1 MRQTPKPEPQN
12 PGIPE
17 PVRLAEPEAVG
28 RFLDYFR
35 VDERFPH
42 ILCPGCGIGTA
53 MNTVVRALI
62 ESGVSQNELCVVS
75 GIGCSSR
82 ISGYVDCDTFHTLH
96 GRALPAATGVK
107 LARPDLKVVVF
118 GGDGDM
124 LAIGGNHFIH
134 AARRNVDVTV
144 FVLNNFTYGMTG
156 GQYSPTTP
164 TCARAST
171 APFGNVER
179 DFDICFMAR
188 ATGATFV
195 ARSTTFHVAHLKKM
209 AKLAIG
215 KRGFSVV
222 EIISQ
227 CPTFFGRAQSMGD
240 AVKMLEWIRDRSI
253 DVSKVTDPWQVQDKF
268 VIGVL
273 HDREEV
279 PPYSQLLGDVR
290 RLASGG
296 SDCKKSGPAGIG
308 GDKP

>member
-1 MRQTPKPEPQN
+1 MTDSRVVTGGPK
-12 PGIPE
+12 G
-17 PVRLAEPEAVG
+17 VDDL
-28 RFLDYFR
+28 LDYFR
-35 VDERFPH
+35 VDERLPH

-53 MNTVVRALI
+53 MNAVVRAFI
-62 ESGVSQNELCVVS
+62 ETGINRDELCVVS

-82 ISGYVDCDTFHTLH
+82 ISGYLDCDTFHTLH

-107 LARPDLKVVVF
+107 LAKPHMKVVVF

-134 AARRNVDVTV
+134 SARRNVDITV
-144 FVLNNFTYGMTG
+144 FVLNNFTYAMTG

-164 TCARAST
+164 THERATT

-179 DFDICFMAR
+179 DFDTCFVAR
-188 ATGATFV
+188 ATGAMFV

-209 AKLAIG
+209 ARLALS

-222 EIISQ
+222 EVISQ
-227 CPTFFGRAQSMGD
+227 CPTLYGRHQGLGD
-240 AVKMLEWIRDRSI
+240 ATRMLEWIRDRSV
-253 DVSKVTDPWQVQDKF
+253 DVSKVADPWQVTDRF

-279 PPYSQLLGDVR
+279 PPFSQLYADVR
-290 RLASGG
+290 RSAQTKGE
-296 SDCKKSGPAGIG
+296 A
-308 GDKP
+308 

>member
-1 MRQTPKPEPQN
+1 MNEKRCPIRNLDIDP
-12 PGIPE
+12 
-17 PVRLAEPEAVG
+17 RSDAG
-28 RFLDYFR
+28 RFLDSFR
-35 VDERFPH
+35 VDERLPH
-42 ILCPGCGIGTA
+42 IMCPGCGVGMA

-62 ESGVSQNELCVVS
+62 DTDVNQNELCVVS

-82 ISGYVDCDTFHTLH
+82 VSGYLDCDTFHTLH

-107 LARPDLKVVVF
+107 LAKPHLRVVVF

-134 AARRNVDVTV
+134 AARRNIDLTV
-144 FVLNNFTYGMTG
+144 FVLNNFTYAMTG

-164 TCARAST
+164 THEKAAT

-179 DFDICFMAR
+179 DFDVCFLAR
-188 ATGATFV
+188 ATGAMFV
-195 ARSTTFHVAHLKKM
+195 ARSTAYHVTHLRKM
-209 AKLAIG
+209 AKLALS

-222 EIISQ
+222 EIIAQ
-227 CPTFFGRAQSMGD
+227 CPTFYGRHQGLGD

-253 DVSKVTDPWQVQDKF
+253 DVSKVADPWQVQDKF

-279 PPYSQLLGDVR
+279 LPYT
-290 RLASGG
+290 RLYDNARMDAQG
-296 SDCKKSGPAGIG
+296 KTAK
-308 GDKP
+308 

>member
-1 MRQTPKPEPQN
+1 MSEANREPTAN
-12 PGIPE
+12 LPN
-17 PVRLAEPEAVG
+17 
-28 RFLDYFR
+28 RFLDFYR
-35 VDERFPH
+35 VDERLPH

-62 ESGVSQNELCVVS
+62 DTGVKQDELCVVS

-82 ISGYVDCDTFHTLH
+82 VSGYLDCDTFHTLH

-107 LARPDLKVVVF
+107 LARPWMKVVVF

-164 TCARAST
+164 THEKAPT
-171 APFGNVER
+171 APYGNVER
-179 DFDICFMAR
+179 EFDVCFLAR
-188 ATGATFV
+188 ATGAMFV
-195 ARSTTFHVAHLKKM
+195 ARTTTFHVTHLKQM
-209 AKLAIG
+209 ATLALS
-215 KRGFSVV
+215 KKGFSVV
-222 EIISQ
+222 EIVSQ
-227 CPTFFGRAQSMGD
+227 CPTLYGRHQKLGD

-253 DVSKVTDPWQVQDKF
+253 DVSKVADPWAVQDKF

-273 HDREEV
+273 HDQAEV
-279 PPYSQLLGDVR
+279 APYSELYQGVR
-290 RLASGG
+290 ESAGG
-296 SDCKKSGPAGIG
+296 EKQS
-308 GDKP
+308 

>member
-1 MRQTPKPEPQN
+1 MT
-12 PGIPE
+12 
-17 PVRLAEPEAVG
+17 EPEHSMAEEHLKSAAPENVNQ
-28 RFLDYFR
+28 FLDRFR
-35 VDERFPH
+35 IDERFPH

-62 ESGVSQNELCVVS
+62 ETGVNQNELCVVS

-82 ISGYVDCDTFHTLH
+82 ISGYLDCDTFHTLH

-134 AARRNVDVTV
+134 AARRNIDVTV
-144 FVLNNFTYGMTG
+144 FVLNNFIYGMTG

-179 DFDICFMAR
+179 DFDTCFMAR
-188 ATGATFV
+188 ATGAMFV

-209 AKLAIG
+209 AKLALS

-227 CPTFFGRAQSMGD
+227 CPTFFGRYQAMGD
-240 AVKMLEWIRDRSI
+240 AVKMLEWIKDRSI
-253 DVSKVTDPWQVQDKF
+253 DVSKVADPWVVQDKF

-279 PPYSQLLGDVR
+279 PPYSQLYADLR
-290 RLASGG
+290 RLRQAGA
-296 SDCKKSGPAGIG
+296 DCKDLGIPSKVAGT
-308 GDKP
+308 P

>member
-1 MRQTPKPEPQN
+1 MN
-12 PGIPE
+12 SDS
-17 PVRLAEPEAVG
+17 RLAEPAAVDQ
-28 RFLDYFR
+28 FLDYFR
-35 VDERFPH
+35 IDERFPH

-62 ESGVSQNELCVVS
+62 ETGVSQDELCVVS

-96 GRALPAATGVK
+96 GRALPAASGVK
-107 LARPDLKVVVF
+107 LARPNLKVVVF

-134 AARRNVDVTV
+134 AARRNMDVTV

-164 TCARAST
+164 TMERAAT
-171 APFGNVER
+171 APYGNVER

-188 ATGATFV
+188 ATGAMFV

-209 AKLAIG
+209 AKLALS

-222 EIISQ
+222 EIVSQ
-227 CPTFFGRAQSMGD
+227 CPTFYGRYQGLGD
-240 AVKMLEWIRDRSI
+240 AVKMLEWIRDRSV
-253 DVSKVTDPWQVQDKF
+253 DASKVPDPWQVQDKF

-279 PPYSQLLGDVR
+279 APYSKLYEQVR
-290 RLASGG
+290 ERAQG
-296 SDCKKSGPAGIG
+296 KT
-308 GDKP
+308 

>member
-1 MRQTPKPEPQN
+1 MTNDESAAQDA
-12 PGIPE
+12 
-17 PVRLAEPEAVG
+17 RLAEPEAVE
-28 RFLDYFR
+28 RFLEYFR

-53 MNTVVRALI
+53 MNAVVRALI
-62 ESGVSQNELCVVS
+62 ETGVNQDELCVVS

-82 ISGYVDCDTFHTLH
+82 ISGYLDCDTFHTLH

-107 LARPDLKVVVF
+107 LARPNLKVIVF

-134 AARRNVDVTV
+134 AARRNVDLTV
-144 FVLNNFTYGMTG
+144 FVLNNFTYAMTG

-171 APFGNVER
+171 APYGNVER
-179 DFDICFMAR
+179 DFDTCFMAR
-188 ATGATFV
+188 ATGAMFV

-209 AKLAIG
+209 AKLALG

-227 CPTFFGRAQSMGD
+227 CPTFFGRYQSMGD
-240 AVKMLEWIRDRSI
+240 AVKMLEWIKDRSI
-253 DVSKVTDPWQVQDKF
+253 DVSKVADPWVVQDKF

-279 PPYSQLLGDVR
+279 PPYSELYANVR
-290 RLASGG
+290 RLRQDGTA
-296 SDCKKSGPAGIG
+296 CKDLGLPGKVAGTT
-308 GDKP
+308 